1 MQGRKN
7 RDDLMNLFA
16 TWYGEN
22 GEKRTIKNLKNDSTV
37 PEYILNALEDEKYR
51 GKMQ

>member
-22 GEKRTIKNLKNDSTV
+22 GEKRTIKSLKNDSKV
-37 PEYILNALEDEKYR
+37 PKYILNALEDEKYKVR
-51 GKMQ
+51 MQ